1 MSLASRILR
10 NRPSLRPQKMAEL
23 VFHAANKDVCG
34 VFKGS
39 VRQSFASGVDDG
51 EEDLLQDSSDDDNIA
66 MKTYDAAQA
75 YLRSTLTQ

>member
-1 MSLASRILR
+1 
-10 NRPSLRPQKMAEL
+10 MAEL
-23 VFHAANKDVCG
+23 VVHAANKDVCG

-51 EEDLLQDSSDDDNIA
+51 EEDLLQDSSPDDDNIA

-75 YLRSTLTQ
+75 LRSTLTQ